1 MKDYSSHFNPSLQL
15 ADLDHGLLAHY
26 AREVMLANHIHDR
39 SALSVVTL
47 EFGTQAQT
55 DVACDEWMSTS
66 PIYNARL
73 RKLLNAYGDDVGSA
87 LKGFQFD
94 IGAPHNFAAFHYEL
108 ISPDEGYF
116 WLADCGPYNYIHDV
130 TNADHEAEVQLCVHM
145 EDPTFDATVM
155 AVNPL
160 MRCTPIHRPPF
171 KKDEVPEE
179 GPCKWLVSVQREI
192 GIVEDCPLLE
202 DVQGTLAANFEFVTA
217 PQDGAGMT
225 DYSGAFKRDFRLEDL
240 THSTLET
247 TCKEFMLDVFLLNYS
262 CHHSV
267 ASRFG
272 EDKIASIAQQQ
283 YHHLAP
289 LTVHRLR
296 KCFQIEGDNM
306 DAILK
311 VLQLNPFL
319 PRDYFNVGLAQ
330 TSDTRGLIWLNDCE
344 GYREPR
350 KRGIASLMVTDP
362 QNPGFVRLA
371 QEVNPKTIVRPIDP
385 SEIKENCDSQNVQ
398 LAWEIIVDES
408 AETAPRS
415 DLADV
420 IAHQMWDI
428 DNATHR
434 YSYDYYD
441 ALKGA

>member
-1 MKDYSSHFNPSLQL
+1 MQDYSGEFNPSLQL
-15 ADLDHGLLAHY
+15 TDFDHGLLAHY

-73 RKLLNAYGDDVGSA
+73 RKLLNAHGDDVGSA

-130 TNADHEAEVQLCVHM
+130 TGANHEAEVQLCVHM

-171 KKDEVPEE
+171 KKEEVPEV

-192 GIVEDCPLLE
+192 GIVEDCPLLA
-202 DVQGTLAANFEFVTA
+202 DVQATLAANYEFDA
-217 PQDGAGMT
+217 LPQGGDGMQ
-225 DYSGAFKRDFRLEDL
+225 DYSGEFKRDFRLEDL
-240 THSTLET
+240 SHSTLVT

-262 CHHSV
+262 CHHSI
-267 ASRFG
+267 AARFG
-272 EDKIASIAQQQ
+272 EDKIAPIAQQQ

-296 KCFQIEGDNM
+296 KCLGIEGDDM
-306 DAILK
+306 GAILK
-311 VLQLNPFL
+311 VLQFNPFA
-319 PRDYFNVGLAQ
+319 PKDYFDLGFMQ
-330 TSDTRGLIWLNDCE
+330 ISDSRGLVWLNDCQ
-344 GYREPR
+344 GYQEPV
-350 KRGIASLMVTDP
+350 KRGIASLMISDP
-362 QNPGFVRLA
+362 ENPGFVRLA
-371 QEVNPKTIVRPIDP
+371 QEVNTKAVVRPVDV
-385 SEIKENCDSQNVQ
+385 SELEGYADSANVR
-398 LAWEIIVDES
+398 LAWEIRVDEQ
-408 AETAPRS
+408 AEPARRS
-415 DLADV
+415 DMADV

-428 DNATHR
+428 DNSTHR
-434 YSYDYYD
+434 YMYDYYD
-441 ALKGA
+441 SLKGE